1 MEKVGR
7 CLIIVQYL
15 LVLFISWLYV
25 FIFAV
30 LGDCKVASYDTFIL
44 LSFTSGGQSLRWFSL
59 VSAGRFLPEA
69 LSPCLFQ
76 FLETVCVPWLMAC
89 FSVFKASRIASP
101 NFLFWL
107 PDSSAPFFSHLSI
120 HVIYWAHPHNLGI
133 FSLFQGQLINNLIP
147 SVTIISFAMH
157 WNDHWFW
164 GLRHGYIW
172 ETLIH
177 LTTHYFLQSWE
188 AFSKY
193 LFFEYFWI
201 LKYLLSWILGFLH
214 LYMYF
219 MTFAINYFSFDAQ
232 IVSYVASGSP
242 FQVGS

>member
-1 MEKVGR
+1 M
-7 CLIIVQYL
+7 YS
-15 LVLFISWLYV
+15 FS
-25 FIFAV
+25 AV

-59 VSAGRFLPEA
+59 VSAGRIPSRGSVSLPFPVSGDCLCSLAHGLFL
-69 LSPCLFQ
+69 CLQSQQDSISKF
-76 FLETVCVPWLMAC
+76 F
-89 FSVFKASRIASP
+89 FDS
-101 NFLFWL
+101 
-107 PDSSAPFFSHLSI
+107 DSSAPFFSHLRI
-120 HVIYWAHPHNLGI
+120 HVIYWAHPHNLEYSPY
-133 FSLFQGQLINNLIP
+133 FKVSWLTTLIP
-147 SVTIISFAMH
+147 SVTIILLCHALERI
-157 WNDHWFW
+157 HWFW

-188 AFSKY
+188 AFNKY

-219 MTFAINYFSFDAQ
+219 MTFAINYFSFWCSNCLICGQ
-232 IVSYVASGSP
+232 WKP